1 MAFQQTDAAPVEFLQ
16 SLLWIDKVGLVI
28 LGVFL
33 VRGAFQGLWWQV
45 ARLAGVVLAVAAAR
59 VMAPKWAPGLQAS
72 TELQEGAAYGLT
84 WFSVFVAALCVAALL
99 GRLGKK
105 ALDAM
110 QLGMADRV
118 GGALA
123 GGLIGLLLHGVLLL
137 GITGMGSTE
146 WSTETLAGSKSESLL
161 NAVSNRWPLFVD
173 ASARD
178 RIVKPLVD
186 ALGIQRA
193 ENEAEFDRNQEM
205 EYPEDRDPQT
215 DYDVEEGE
223 YEIE

>member
-1 MAFQQTDAAPVEFLQ
+1 
-16 SLLWIDKVGLVI
+16 
-28 LGVFL
+28 
-33 VRGAFQGLWWQV
+33 
-45 ARLAGVVLAVAAAR
+45 
-59 VMAPKWAPGLQAS
+59 
-72 TELQEGAAYGLT
+72 
-84 WFSVFVAALCVAALL
+84 
-99 GRLGKK
+99 
-105 ALDAM
+105 
-110 QLGMADRV
+110 
-118 GGALA
+118 
-123 GGLIGLLLHGVLLL
+123 
-137 GITGMGSTE
+137 MGSTE

>member
-1 MAFQQTDAAPVEFLQ
+1 MAFLQSDAAPVEFVQ
-16 SLLWIDKVGLVI
+16 SLLWIDRIGLVI
-28 LGVFL
+28 LGIFL

-59 VMAPKWAPGLQAS
+59 VMAPKWSPTLQAS
-72 TELQEGAAYGLT
+72 TDLQEGAAYGLT
-84 WFSVFVAALCVAALL
+84 WFTVFVAALCVAALL

-137 GITGMGSTE
+137 GITGMGTTE
-146 WSTETLAGSKSESLL
+146 WSTQTLAGSKSETLL

-193 ENEAEFDRNQEM
+193 ETEMQHGTEGQEFD
-205 EYPEDRDPQT
+205 PEF
-215 DYDVEEGE
+215 VEEPYDSEG
-223 YEIE
+223 YESE